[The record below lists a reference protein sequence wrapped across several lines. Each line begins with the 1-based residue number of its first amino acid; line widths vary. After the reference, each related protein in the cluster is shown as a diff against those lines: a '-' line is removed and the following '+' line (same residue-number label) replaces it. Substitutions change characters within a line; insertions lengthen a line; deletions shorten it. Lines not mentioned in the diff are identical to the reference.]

1 MNSSPST
8 ITQSP
13 SCTGAVPLNATKN
26 PGIES
31 IVPIM
36 SSRTVTLQFI
46 YDCRVFI
53 NDIFMAAATK
63 VINDSDVLSNRMP
76 FGTVDEVL
84 DHFCAGSLN
93 INCMTS
99 FLYLGFLTF
108 V

>member
-1 MNSSPST
+1 
-8 ITQSP
+8 
-13 SCTGAVPLNATKN
+13 
-26 PGIES
+26 
-31 IVPIM
+31 
-36 SSRTVTLQFI
+36 
-46 YDCRVFI
+46 
-53 NDIFMAAATK
+53 MAAATT
-63 VINDSDVLSNRMP
+63 VIDDSDVLSQRMP